1 MSVTTYTLGDN
12 SAAIVIAPGSLLADV
27 ITAFEAFITS
37 HGWSMHDNTLT
48 NKRVFVA
55 PNIDGSTFKYMM
67 LDFNTSGLIGVIAYE
82 TWNNSTHTGTNS
94 VTVYSTFTPV
104 LDLTQKTEYYVFAT
118 ARWCAFT
125 AKQPNNAS
133 IGLSSGS
140 RGIIGVFET
149 ARDHPS
155 DTVGAGFPCYA
166 IIHVDMRYSVGS
178 GTFAQGNSGCL
189 VPRTDLGTTITLQMC
204 ILSTLY
210 GAAYCEGS
218 AAGTYGSA
226 TSPAIPSPVYGPS
239 TVATATPVVVTRG
252 GQYKGRVFGLK
263 QIQDTIGARMSKIVV
278 PVDAD
283 FFEQSG
289 GTDHDFFIIEGGLST
304 YLARWAIP
312 S

>member
-55 PNIDGSTFKYMM
+55 PNLDGSTFKYMM
-67 LDFNTSGLIGVIAYE
+67 LDFNTSGSIFVLAYE
-82 TWNNSTHTGTNS
+82 TWNNATHTGTNS
-94 VTVYSTFTPV
+94 VTTVSSYTPT
-104 LDLTQKTEYYVFAT
+104 LDLTQKTEYYLFAT

-133 IGLSSGS
+133 IGIHTNS

-149 ARDHPS
+149 ARDHPG
-155 DTVGAGFPCYA
+155 DTVGAGFPCFCLL
-166 IIHVDMRYSVGS
+166 HGDMRYSTGS
-178 GTFAQGNSGCL
+178 GTYSGGNSGCL
-189 VPRTDLGTTITLQMC
+189 VPRTDLGTTLVQQMS

-210 GAAYCEGS
+210 GAAYVESGAS
-218 AAGTYGSA
+218 GGYSDA
-226 TSPAIPSPVYGPS
+226 THPNISTPVYGIN

-263 QIQDTIGARMSKIVV
+263 QIQDNVGARMSKIVI
-278 PVDAD
+278 PVDAN

-289 GTDHDFFIIEGGLST
+289 GTDHDFFIVEAIWSDYTG
-304 YLARWAIP
+304 RWAIP